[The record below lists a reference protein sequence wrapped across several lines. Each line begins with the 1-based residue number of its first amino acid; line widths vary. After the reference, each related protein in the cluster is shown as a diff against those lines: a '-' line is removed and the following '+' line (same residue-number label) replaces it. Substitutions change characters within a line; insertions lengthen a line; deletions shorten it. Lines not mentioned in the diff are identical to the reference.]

1 MKFSMMRGFLV
12 IVVVSALGC
21 ASTGTRQNDFV
32 TETDVVDFV
41 SMLRREIP
49 PGSSIDDA
57 SRVMRSYGFDCQI
70 KRDSSFSA
78 DLPDGS
84 HSITKETL
92 EGVDFIR
99 CSRVRKYGIWVTMVT
114 TVAIIIF
121 DDVVTDIRI
130 NNTGYGP

>member
-1 MKFSMMRGFLV
+1 MMRSFLV
-12 IVVVSALGC
+12 IVFVFAFGC
-21 ASTGTRQNDFV
+21 ASAGTRQSDFV
-32 TETDVVDFV
+32 TETDVVEFV

-49 PGSSIDDA
+49 SGSSIDDA

-78 DLPDGS
+78 DLPDGT

-99 CSRVRKYGIWVTMVT
+99 CTRVRKHGIWVTMVT
-114 TVAIIIF
+114 TVAIILS

-130 NNTGYGP
+130 NNSGYGP